1 MQKRKE
7 PLSKPLLVVVTP
19 DECGCLNNRQF
30 DKYTRHLPVLMTN
43 PATCSHGYPQK
54 MGKESGAHVISL
66 TRDCS
71 RGSCTSTVQLQH
83 TIFSGNL
90 VSGERSG
97 KMAPGVPPSMLDRAR
112 RMLPQQR
119 TPRACQQEHLLVGSA
134 FGPNQPVRPCGR
146 IDAPAPGRY

>member
-1 MQKRKE
+1 MRYAAIHRIFLPLWIALRMAAVIQPRGMIFNLCQGNLSRNMQKRKE
-7 PLSKPLLVVVTP
+7 PLSKPLLLVVIP

-54 MGKESGAHVISL
+54 MGKESGTHVISR

-90 VSGERSG
+90 VSGERWQDDTRG
-97 KMAPGVPPSMLDRAR
+97 ITLYA
-112 RMLPQQR
+112 
-119 TPRACQQEHLLVGSA
+119 
-134 FGPNQPVRPCGR
+134 
-146 IDAPAPGRY
+146 